1 MAKNLTRSMRP
12 VRRPE
17 AKESTTRAATP
28 IMRPRLRP
36 DDLAERYE
44 ERKMRD
50 AAHAV
55 YRESKSE
62 AEDIEMGREMRG
74 YAGGGMV
81 KGYEAGGMVRGCKAG
96 QMTGKKF
103 SGSY

>member
-1 MAKNLTRSMRP
+1 MAMKKSRRP
-12 VRRPE
+12 VPRPE

-50 AAHAV
+50 AADAA
-55 YRESKSE
+55 YRESKRE
-62 AEDIEMGREMRG
+62 AEDIEMRG
-74 YAGGGMV
+74 YAD
-81 KGYEAGGMVRGCKAG
+81 GGMVRGCKG
-96 QMTGKKF
+96 VQMSGKGF

>member
-50 AAHAV
+50 AADAA
-55 YRESKSE
+55 YRASKRE
-62 AEDIEMGREMRG
+62 AEDIEMRG

-96 QMTGKKF
+96 QMSGKGF